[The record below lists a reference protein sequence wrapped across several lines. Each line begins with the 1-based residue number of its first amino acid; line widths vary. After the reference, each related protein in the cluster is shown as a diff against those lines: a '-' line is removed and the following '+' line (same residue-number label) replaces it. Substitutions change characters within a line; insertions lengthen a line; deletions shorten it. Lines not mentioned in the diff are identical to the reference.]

1 MNLTVPIPDQTATA
15 LAGLAKARGQTPEQ
29 VVANLVDHYL
39 EDAQD
44 LADALETLDDR
55 EPPIPLEQVKRDL
68 GF

>member
-15 LAGLAKARGQTPEQ
+15 LAGLAKARGQTLEQ

-39 EDAQD
+39 EDTQD
-44 LADALETLDDR
+44 LADALETLDDGAA
-55 EPPIPLEQVKRDL
+55 PIPLEQVKRSL